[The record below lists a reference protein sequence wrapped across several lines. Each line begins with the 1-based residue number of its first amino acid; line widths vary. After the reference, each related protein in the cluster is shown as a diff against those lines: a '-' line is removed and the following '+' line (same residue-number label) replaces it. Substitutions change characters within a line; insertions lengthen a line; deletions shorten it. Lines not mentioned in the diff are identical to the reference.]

1 MAVAKRVPADSAY
14 PLPFLRQEQASS
26 PEFVP
31 ANTVFPS
38 LGLRTPNHPISP
50 GGLASSCVD
59 VVSPQ
64 ANGQEASSDEKPAF
78 LRRPAYLRRKLAA
91 LPSAVHPSRCHAIS
105 NRGFHSPA
113 VPNTSPQCTLFGKVR
128 ECSQA
133 LS

>member
-26 PEFVP
+26 PEFGP

-91 LPSAVHPSRCHAIS
+91 LPSAVHPSQTEDFTH
-105 NRGFHSPA
+105 
-113 VPNTSPQCTLFGKVR
+113 PQSQTHRHNAHCSERFGN
-128 ECSQA
+128 A
-133 LS
+133 LKHFPELVY